1 MPGICGGHRYGT
13 EFICRVTTA
22 TDLIR
27 ANAGRPSAQVNI
39 TEELS
44 RIRELSG
51 TAEAQQ
57 RLITQMLESYARG
70 MHRDRR
76 LGEVEF
82 GPVVD
87 EE

>member
-13 EFICRVTTA
+13 ELICRVTTA

-27 ANAGRPSAQVNI
+27 ANAGRPSAQVDI

-57 RLITQMLESYARG
+57 RLITQMLESYALG
-70 MHRDRR
+70 MQRDRR

-82 GPVVD
+82 GPVVG

>member
-13 EFICRVTTA
+13 ELICRVTTA

-57 RLITQMLESYARG
+57 RLLTQMLESYALG
-70 MHRDRR
+70 MQRDRR

-82 GPVVD
+82 GPVMD